1 MKKILKNSN
10 YTNVKFDSNCGPIVS
25 QGIIIWTNWRMFRH
39 LSTSLTKIV
48 WRKRQIP
55 TSFSNTFYL
64 HSLKKCDPALKTNW
78 YPFYRFIPI
87 KIFFND
93 FRTLVKN
100 GLGWQIEWQTDS
112 QKDRQREK
120 KTDRQTGRPIARSK
134 MVKQVHICYHVK
146 WAQNTSTK
154 INMLMF

>member
-1 MKKILKNSN
+1 MWSHRFPRNHYLNKLEDVSTPFNFSDKNCLE
-10 YTNVKFDSNCGPIVS
+10 K
-25 QGIIIWTNWRMFRH
+25 
-39 LSTSLTKIV
+39 
-48 WRKRQIP
+48 
-55 TSFSNTFYL
+55 
-64 HSLKKCDPALKTNW
+64 KTNTNKFQQ
-78 YPFYRFIPI
+78 YFLPPFFKKVWPCI
-87 KIFFND
+87 KKRTDILFTALYQLNFFFND

-134 MVKQVHICYHVK
+134 MVKKVHICYHVK